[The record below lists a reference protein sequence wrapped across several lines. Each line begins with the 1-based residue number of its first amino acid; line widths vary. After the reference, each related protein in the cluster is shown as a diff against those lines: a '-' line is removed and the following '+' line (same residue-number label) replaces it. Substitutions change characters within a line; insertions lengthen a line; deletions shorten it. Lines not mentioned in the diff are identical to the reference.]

1 MTRKEKL
8 LEKIKR
14 NPWNVSFEELDKI
27 LRHRG
32 FKCRQPSKGSSHY
45 TYIKG
50 DVRLTL
56 PKQNPMR
63 PVYVKMVLK
72 AIEEAED

>member
-1 MTRKEKL
+1 MTKREKL
-8 LEKIKR
+8 LERIRR
-14 NPWNVSFEELDKI
+14 NPWDVSFEELDKI
-27 LRHRG
+27 LRQHG

-63 PVYVKMVLK
+63 PVYVKMTLR
-72 AIEEAED
+72 AIEEAEE